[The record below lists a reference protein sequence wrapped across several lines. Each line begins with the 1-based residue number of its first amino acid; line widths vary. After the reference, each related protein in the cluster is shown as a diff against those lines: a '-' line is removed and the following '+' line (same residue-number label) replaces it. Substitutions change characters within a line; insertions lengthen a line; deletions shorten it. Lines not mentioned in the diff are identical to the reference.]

1 MQEKKGRKRESM
13 SIYGEEDEDEDDV
26 DDSPESREL
35 FSSLQILTS
44 CFASFAHGGNDVR
57 WLMF

>member
-57 WLMF
+57 